1 MDNVQSYEGSLKY
14 VSLFIYCNY
23 PIIVINVIHIIYDI
37 NNKGDITGHHFKAT
51 SSSGSFQT
59 KNLKSFSE
67 ETFRINSTKVFGD
80 E

>member
-1 MDNVQSYEGSLKY
+1 MNL
-14 VSLFIYCNY
+14 
-23 PIIVINVIHIIYDI
+23 IHIIYDI

-59 KNLKSFSE
+59 KNLKSFSD